1 MASVSSKKED
11 EMSIEAK
18 IDKETVVQVIST
30 LYGKNLIEPSLE
42 LISKEKVK
50 NNDQSEADDA
60 QRLAQ
65 ESQNPRG

>member
-1 MASVSSKKED
+1 
-11 EMSIEAK
+11 MSIEAK